1 MEAATPTH
9 PDLRDHEWQLSI
21 SSICMEARHSRNAL
35 YAGHPELLREIRAA
49 IARKGQVAVLSRYA
63 TKRDC
68 LEAALAACRRERQR
82 LVSENACLLLRA
94 VTAEEALV
102 SMKRR
107 TPHALN
113 MTDDRPEA
121 S

>member
-1 MEAATPTH
+1 
-9 PDLRDHEWQLSI
+9 
-21 SSICMEARHSRNAL
+21 
-35 YAGHPELLREIRAA
+35 LLREIRAA

-63 TKRDC
+63 TKRDS
-68 LEAALAACRRERQR
+68 LDAALAACRRERQR
-82 LVSENACLLLRA
+82 LVSENAGLLLRA

-113 MTDDRPEA
+113 MNVLQTGSAMVWPARAGSAVLPQNFVPA
-121 S
+121 SLESLPQK